1 MLLNYRSYDD
11 PTATSDEKPSY
22 EITREIVNRHLS
34 DINDKISEDDI
45 RKINTDTKPDPSA
58 EKKKHSGHDE
68 ISDQNN
74 DGKVSSPWNIID

>member
-1 MLLNYRSYDD
+1 MLLNHRSYDD
-11 PTATSDEKPSY
+11 PTDTSDDKNAY

-34 DINDKISEDDI
+34 DINDKISEEDI
-45 RKINTDTKPDPSA
+45 RKVNTNARPDSVV
-58 EKKKHSGHDE
+58 EKKKHSGHDG